1 MTINKFLPFAF
12 IYFFLNSVGL
22 PFGLTW
28 MALLAPFLYVW
39 VVLERKKGI
48 LLPFLIIL
56 LPFIFMHIAIVGVEL
71 KSYIISLLNVIM
83 VYVFCQAFYTFLKVC
98 NDPEPIF
105 KKILIINFI
114 CCMVGI
120 VFYFTPWDH
129 IFWINQELTKGVRD
143 FRRFKLFTYEASYY
157 ATLFMPVFF
166 FFLLQYFFRQNK
178 LINFLLLP
186 MLFLPLILS
195 FSIGVIGAGF
205 IAVAITIVVYLRE
218 LLSKRRVFNMVVNIG
233 VIVVSALFILV
244 LYFRHNPLFVR
255 LLNII
260 SGADT
265 SAKGRTED
273 SFILARRMLEEK
285 NEWWGI
291 GVGQIKLLGHDII
304 QGYYLYN
311 MEFVATIPNA
321 MAETLAIFGWFGFFL
336 KLFIELFL
344 FVYTKVWTNYYRLML
359 FIFIFI
365 YQFTG
370 SFITNLAEYVIW
382 ILAFTNVFE
391 QYNVKTS
398 KKATFTLLPQQSVA

>member
-1 MTINKFLPFAF
+1 MRINRFLPFAF
-12 IYFFLNSVGL
+12 IYFFLNSLGL

-28 MALLAPFLYVW
+28 MALLAPFLYMW
-39 VVLERKKGI
+39 VVLQRKKEI

-56 LPFIFMHIAIVGVEL
+56 LPFIFIHITLVGVEL
-71 KSYIISLLNVIM
+71 KTYAISLLNIIM

-98 NDPEPIF
+98 SDPEKIF
-105 KKILIINFI
+105 RKILIINFI
-114 CCMVGI
+114 FCFIGI
-120 VFYFTPWDH
+120 IFFFTPWDH

-143 FRRFKLFTYEASYY
+143 FRRFKLFSYEASYY
-157 ATLFMPVFF
+157 ATLFIPIFF
-166 FFLLQYFFRQNK
+166 FYLLQYFFKQNRISN
-178 LINFLLLP
+178 LLLLP
-186 MLFLPLILS
+186 MLFLPFILS
-195 FSIGVIGAGF
+195 FSIGVIGAGAL
-205 IAVAITIVVYLRE
+205 AVAITTLVYLRE
-218 LLSKRRVFNMVVNIG
+218 LLVKRRVLNAIINIG
-233 VIVVSALFILV
+233 AIVVAALFILV
-244 LYFRHNPLFVR
+244 LYFRHNPLFTRV
-255 LLNII
+255 LNII
-260 SGADT
+260 SGTDT

-273 SFILARRMLEEK
+273 SFILAIRMLEEK

-321 MAETLAIFGWFGFFL
+321 MAETLAIFGWCGFLL

-344 FVYTKVWTNYYRLML
+344 FIYTKVWTNYYRLML

-391 QYNVKTS
+391 QFDVKTN
-398 KKATFTLLPQQSVA
+398 KKVNITLLQQPQLV